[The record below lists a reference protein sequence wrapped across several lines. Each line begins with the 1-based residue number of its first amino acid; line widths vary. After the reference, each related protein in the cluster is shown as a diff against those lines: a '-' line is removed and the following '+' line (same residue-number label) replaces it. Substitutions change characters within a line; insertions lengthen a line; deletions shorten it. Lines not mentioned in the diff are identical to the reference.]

1 MSQSPSCKLLATRD
15 VAATLDVERVEL
27 EGGMVFRNA
36 PGPGGN
42 PLIMDTC
49 TWQAAADTP
58 SALVQVQV
66 YTARTEQ
73 IADRE
78 YTEIVRA
85 TRENTAPNVQP
96 APVPSL
102 GDEAVSLP
110 EWIIARNKDTILTVS
125 IGGLDSHKSA
135 LKEPLTRLARQAAQ
149 HLNWPS

>member
-1 MSQSPSCKLLATRD
+1 VIT
-15 VAATLDVERVEL
+15 
-27 EGGMVFRNA
+27 
-36 PGPGGN
+36 
-42 PLIMDTC
+42 DTC
-49 TWQAAADTP
+49 TWQAAASTP

-66 YTARTEQ
+66 YTAKTEQ

-85 TRENTAPNVQP
+85 LQENTAPNVQP

-102 GDEAVSLP
+102 GGEAVFLP

-125 IGGLDSHKSA
+125 IGGLDSHKNA
-135 LKEPLTRLARQAAQ
+135 LKEPPTRLARQAAQ